1 MTASPWTDYL
11 NLLTSLSGTL
21 EKLTDIERRKTD
33 AVCHGDLPV
42 VEDCMK
48 QEQVISLS
56 LRSLEQKRIHALSQL
71 GLSHV
76 PLRDLQ
82 KHSPPEYDLE
92 TKRVVEELRRQYTLF
107 QTASQ
112 VARNTLEC
120 NLREIQRIQDEV
132 SGTPSGPD
140 ELPHQTDFR
149 V

>member
-1 MTASPWTDYL
+1 MSTSLWTDYL

-21 EKLTDIERRKTD
+21 EKLTEIERHKTD
-33 AVCHGDLPV
+33 AVCQGNLPV

-48 QEQVISLS
+48 QEQVMSLS
-56 LRSLEQKRIHALSQL
+56 LRSLEQKRTNLLSQL
-71 GLSHV
+71 GLAHV
-76 PLRDLQ
+76 PLRELQ
-82 KHSPPEYDLE
+82 QHSPPEYDLE

-112 VARNTLEC
+112 VARDTLEC
-120 NLREIQRIQDEV
+120 NLREIQRIQEQTRGI
-132 SGTPSGPD
+132 STASE

>member
-1 MTASPWTDYL
+1 MAASLWTDYL
-11 NLLTSLSGTL
+11 SLLTSLSGTL
-21 EKLTDIERRKTD
+21 EKLTDIEHRKTD

-48 QEQVISLS
+48 QEQVMSLS
-56 LRSLEQKRIHALSQL
+56 LRSLEQKRIHLLSQL

-76 PLRDLQ
+76 SLRDLP
-82 KHSPPEYDLE
+82 KHSPPEHDLE

-120 NLREIQRIQDEV
+120 NLREIQRIQDEM
-132 SGTPSGPD
+132 SGTPSNPD
-140 ELPHQTDFR
+140 DLPHQTDFR